1 MRILGKMEE
10 ESMSNP
16 PSFSPPEFPRA
27 FAAVDAIAIAI
38 AIAMG
43 RAMFRVAPG
52 ADGAGAR
59 NIRVG
64 TRA

>member
-38 AIAMG
+38 AMG
-43 RAMFRVAPG
+43 RATFRVAPG